1 MNFPST
7 LTFAEQVE
15 YQPHQDSFV
24 DEYVLKEKKQTRTL
38 NNINY
43 LDSNFHNN
51 YYKLL
56 SVITLT
62 WDLIKKIWYAWDVKS
77 VQKYYNSYIPL

>member
-1 MNFPST
+1 MNFPLT

-38 NNINY
+38 NNINN

-56 SVITLT
+56 
-62 WDLIKKIWYAWDVKS
+62 
-77 VQKYYNSYIPL
+77 